1 MSKQAKAL
9 LYNFLGFAPF
19 FLLGW
24 YLIGNF
30 TGLTGFWV
38 PATATVAST
47 ILAPKFQAIKVQGEE
62 KIFMKWLFIKGV
74 KVVK

>member
-1 MSKQAKAL
+1 MSKKFKAL

-30 TGLTGFWV
+30 TNLTGFWV
-38 PATATVAST
+38 PATAMVAST
-47 ILAPKFQAIKVQGEE
+47 ILSPKFQAIKYMGEE
-62 KIFMKWLFIKGV
+62 KIFMRWLFIKGTKEV
-74 KVVK
+74 K